1 MGTPVQMVKSLVK
14 SAFHQNLQR
23 SQKKPQR
30 VVSFAA
36 IIFNNILLIRHA
48 NAEKRQKIQN
58 PGPAVGS
65 GNSDLLTSSFELNWP
80 FSFGGI
86 LEFTY
91 GVCMVNGFRCYTS
104 ILTLESMKVQK
115 PFRRANLSL
124 GFYRAS
130 ISNLFMVVTSYF

>member
-58 PGPAVGS
+58 PAVGS

-86 LEFTY
+86 LELTY

-104 ILTLESMKVQK
+104 ILTLESMPVKVQK
-115 PFRRANLSL
+115 PFRKASLSL
-124 GFYRAS
+124 GFCRAS